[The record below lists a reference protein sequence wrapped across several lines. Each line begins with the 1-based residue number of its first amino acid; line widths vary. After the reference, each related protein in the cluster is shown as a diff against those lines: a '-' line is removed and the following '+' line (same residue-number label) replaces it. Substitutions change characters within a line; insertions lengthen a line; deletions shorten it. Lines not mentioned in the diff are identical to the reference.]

1 MVGAGRRAAF
11 ALVVMLVGAFAASAA
26 QATDLENEIQSLVGG
41 HPQVRAAKENVDSAN
56 AAINAA
62 RSQFYPQ
69 AHVTGNTGPEHWN
82 NSALVQTNR
91 APITAEG
98 YQLGLTVTQH
108 LYDGNA
114 TFSAV
119 DAAIDNKAVTE
130 STLRLTRQ
138 TTILEGVNA
147 YLDVLR
153 QSQLVKLSRTDEQRL
168 QTQLHLEDER
178 VQRGSGVAVDVLAA
192 KHRLQLAKERRV
204 GYEGALDQAI
214 DRFQQVFGHGPDE
227 LGDRVPEPPAA
238 LVPESV
244 DEAQKIALAENPS
257 VEAAKRTVTLSG
269 EKVNTARSGYFP
281 TLDFVSKIDDSKN
294 RDSIVG
300 RSHDWEFLLQLN
312 WDLFNG
318 FKTQSQVSQAAH
330 DLAASRDTA
339 SQAERKASE
348 AVRLAWSQVQTA
360 RERVAILE
368 NAVNLAYEVWN
379 SRQKMRESGKA
390 TVIDVLDAETDITNA
405 QITYLTAT
413 FDRKIATYQLLFS
426 LGRLES
432 GNLDSPTDAGSA
444 APQPTPK

>member
-1 MVGAGRRAAF
+1 M
-11 ALVVMLVGAFAASAA
+11 
-26 QATDLENEIQSLVGG
+26 
-41 HPQVRAAKENVDSAN
+41 
-56 AAINAA
+56 
-62 RSQFYPQ
+62 
-69 AHVTGNTGPEHWN
+69 
-82 NSALVQTNR
+82 
-91 APITAEG
+91 
-98 YQLGLTVTQH
+98 
-108 LYDGNA
+108 
-114 TFSAV
+114 
-119 DAAIDNKAVTE
+119 
-130 STLRLTRQ
+130 
-138 TTILEGVNA
+138 
-147 YLDVLR
+147 
-153 QSQLVKLSRTDEQRL
+153 
-168 QTQLHLEDER
+168 
-178 VQRGSGVAVDVLAA
+178 
-192 KHRLQLAKERRV
+192 
-204 GYEGALDQAI
+204 
-214 DRFQQVFGHGPDE
+214 
-227 LGDRVPEPPAA
+227 
-238 LVPESV
+238 
-244 DEAQKIALAENPS
+244 AENPS

-281 TLDFVSKIDDSKN
+281 TLDFVSKIDNSKN